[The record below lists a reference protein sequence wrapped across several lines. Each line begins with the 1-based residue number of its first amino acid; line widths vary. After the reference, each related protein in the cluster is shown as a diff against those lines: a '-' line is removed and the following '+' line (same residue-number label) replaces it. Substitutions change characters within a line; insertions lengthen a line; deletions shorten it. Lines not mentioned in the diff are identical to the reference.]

1 MKNRLL
7 SFIFLCLT
15 LFSCNQANT
24 ESQTVQ
30 KKTQPLQG
38 ESVVYKSETLSVV
51 KLSDHTYLHI
61 SYLDTEAF
69 GKVPC
74 NGMFII
80 YEGES
85 VVFDTPTN
93 SENSRELIRFIS
105 SELKSKIVALIPT
118 HFHEDCIGGIDEF
131 DAHGITTYASKR
143 TITLLNDNKY
153 QFNVPINAFR
163 DSLELKLSSET
174 VVTHFL
180 GEGHTE
186 DNVVGYFSKDKVL
199 FGGCL
204 VKSVGAS
211 QGNLDD
217 ANVEQWSTTV
227 ANVKAKFP
235 EASIVIPGHGKT
247 GNTALLDYT
256 IKLFNDK

>member
-38 ESVVYKSETLSVV
+38 ESIVYKSETLSVV

-105 SELKSKIVALIPT
+105 SELKSKIVALI
-118 HFHEDCIGGIDEF
+118 
-131 DAHGITTYASKR
+131 
-143 TITLLNDNKY
+143 
-153 QFNVPINAFR
+153 
-163 DSLELKLSSET
+163 
-174 VVTHFL
+174 
-180 GEGHTE
+180 
-186 DNVVGYFSKDKVL
+186 
-199 FGGCL
+199 
-204 VKSVGAS
+204 
-211 QGNLDD
+211 
-217 ANVEQWSTTV
+217 
-227 ANVKAKFP
+227 
-235 EASIVIPGHGKT
+235 
-247 GNTALLDYT
+247 
-256 IKLFNDK
+256 